1 MRAWHHVS
9 AGVAAVLLLISLGGT
24 WFSVE
29 LPQGTSFSITG
40 LALSAIASTLLGA
53 LAAAYGASLLVRGWL
68 RRTVGALQSLLG
80 MGAVWAWVVALPTP
94 YTNALMDIQAATG
107 IQGPAATE
115 GMVVVS
121 SPVLVILGFIGV
133 VGAISSGVAGMI
145 ASDPPERASRY
156 ERAGQTTSVT
166 DPIATWDSL
175 SEGSDPTKR

>member
-107 IQGPAATE
+107 ISGPAATE
-115 GMVVVS
+115 GIVVVS
-121 SPVLVILGFIGV
+121 SPVMIILGFIGV
-133 VGAISSGVAGMI
+133 VSAIVSGVTGVI
-145 ASDPPERASRY
+145 ALDSPSRSSRY
-156 ERAGQTTSVT
+156 ERAGRADDAG
-166 DPIATWDSL
+166 DPIAVWDSL